1 MSDSSSSSYAS
12 RQRARDDDYRRQYE
26 QWVATLP
33 EDERHKLQ
41 AMGVDA
47 PSLPG
52 PSGGTLRDA
61 ATSSRARCE
70 DEFNDEEE
78 PDHDADCE
86 PEAAEH
92 SAPDSAPD
100 AALSP
105 CSHGPQPADGEHLH
119 DILRRLVGELIGQDN
134 SNLSVHCLALVTGLT
149 YEGNSMTAIAEQHG
163 VTRAAVSKRCVEL
176 TQALNLKPSRAMRSL
191 KARHSY
197 RRARNRHLR
206 RQS

>member
-1 MSDSSSSSYAS
+1 MKGRTTMSDSSSYSS

-33 EDERHKLQ
+33 EAERKRLEVL
-41 AMGVDA
+41 GVDA
-47 PSLPG
+47 PSVPG

-78 PDHDADCE
+78 AIHDTEHMLDE
-86 PEAAEH
+86 PE
-92 SAPDSAPD
+92 SAMQLAPEPCPD
-100 AALSP
+100 A
-105 CSHGPQPADGEHLH
+105 PQPTDGERLH
-119 DILRRLVGELIGQDN
+119 DLLRRLVGELVGQN
-134 SNLSVHCLALVTGLT
+134 NARLSLECLALVTGLA
-149 YEGNSMTAIAEQHG
+149 YDGDSMTEIAKRHG

>member
-1 MSDSSSSSYAS
+1 MSDSSSYQS

-26 QWVATLP
+26 QWVASLP
-33 EDERHKLQ
+33 EDERRNLQ

-70 DEFNDEEE
+70 DEFNDDEEDE
-78 PDHDADCE
+78 ADHDADDE
-86 PEAAEH
+86 PDAAEH

-100 AALSP
+100 AASSP
-105 CSHGPQPADGEHLH
+105 CSNGLQPADGEHFH
-119 DILRRLVGELIGQDN
+119 DVLRRLVGELIGLDN

-191 KARHSY
+191 LARKSY
-197 RRARNRHLR
+197 RTARTLNLR
-206 RQS
+206 STA

>member
-1 MSDSSSSSYAS
+1 MSDSSSYQS

-26 QWVATLP
+26 QWVAMLP
-33 EDERHKLQ
+33 EDERRNLQ

-70 DEFNDEEE
+70 DEFNDDEDEA
-78 PDHDADCE
+78 DHDADHE
-86 PEAAEH
+86 PDAAEH
-92 SAPDSAPD
+92 SAPDSAPG
-100 AALSP
+100 AASSP
-105 CSHGPQPADGEHLH
+105 CSNGPQPADGEHLH
-119 DILRRLVGELIGQDN
+119 DVLRRLVGELIGLDN

-191 KARHSY
+191 LARKSY
-197 RRARNRHLR
+197 RTARTLNLR
-206 RQS
+206 STA